1 VAIGES
7 PHVRDQSGGTMI
19 EPDAIQ
25 RRWARVVGFSYV
37 FALVPAVFAELY
49 ISGRLVSDNAVL
61 TAQNI
66 IAHERLF
73 RIGIASNLLV
83 FATDVLLVTALYV
96 VLERVNRRLAL
107 LATFF
112 RLIETTI
119 LIVAALNDFS
129 VLRLL
134 SGASYLT
141 TVSSTEL
148 AALARVSI
156 GAHGSA
162 YGVALLLFGFGSP
175 VFCYLWLKSG
185 YIPRPLAVFGLVAS
199 IWIGLCSFAFIVFPE
214 LTRVIT
220 IGYYGGPIFLFE
232 LTRRRFRRN
241 PSGVVP
247 CQRLNARWKPVGSEY
262 PSKYAISVIESVASE
277 RYSSA
282 ARFRA
287 SSRRASKEDPVCANR
302 RCSVRGAIT
311 SRRATASM
319 LMSPAVI

>member
-1 VAIGES
+1 MT
-7 PHVRDQSGGTMI
+7 DQSGGSIT
-19 EPDAIQ
+19 EADAIQ

-37 FALVPAVFAELY
+37 FALLPSIFSEFYV
-49 ISGRLVSDNAVL
+49 SGRLMVSDNAIA

-73 RIGIASNLLV
+73 RLGIASNLLV
-83 FATDVLLVTALYV
+83 FAADVLLVTALYV

-107 LATFF
+107 LAVFF

-119 LIVAALNDFS
+119 LFVAVLNDFD

-141 TVSSTEL
+141 TINSDQL

-156 GAHGSA
+156 GAHTSA

-185 YIPRPLAVFGLVAS
+185 YIPKPLAVWGLLAS
-199 IWIGLCSFAFIVFPE
+199 IWIGICSFAFIVFPD
-214 LTRVIT
+214 LRQVIS

-232 LTRRRFRRN
+232 LTIGLWLLIKGIR
-241 PSGVVP
+241 
-247 CQRLNARWKPVGSEY
+247 PVTLT
-262 PSKYAISVIESVASE
+262 
-277 RYSSA
+277 
-282 ARFRA
+282 RA
-287 SSRRASKEDPVCANR
+287 HS
-302 RCSVRGAIT
+302 
-311 SRRATASM
+311 
-319 LMSPAVI
+319 

>member
-1 VAIGES
+1 
-7 PHVRDQSGGTMI
+7 MI

-83 FATDVLLVTALYV
+83 FAAVVLLVTALYI

-107 LATFF
+107 VATFF

-119 LIVAALNDFS
+119 YIVAALNDFS

-141 TVSSTEL
+141 TVNSAEL

-156 GAHGSA
+156 GAHSSA

-185 YIPRPLAVFGLVAS
+185 YIPRPLAMFGLLAS
-199 IWIGLCSFAFIVFPE
+199 VWIGICSFAFIVFPE

-232 LTRRRFRRN
+232 LTIGLWLLFKGIR
-241 PSGVVP
+241 
-247 CQRLNARWKPVGSEY
+247 QRTG
-262 PSKYAISVIESVASE
+262 
-277 RYSSA
+277 
-282 ARFRA
+282 
-287 SSRRASKEDPVCANR
+287 
-302 RCSVRGAIT
+302 
-311 SRRATASM
+311 
-319 LMSPAVI
+319 